1 MAQMPNVALYTPRTR
16 PFLLNTHEGKK
27 QDMSVKKIPL
37 YAEACNTFHKDE
49 VKEGRTESQV
59 ICCPT
64 RAKTLQSANRFSVGY
79 MESDVRAWDGPQQK
93 E

>member
-1 MAQMPNVALYTPRTR
+1 MAQMPNVAFYTPRTR

-64 RAKTLQSANRFSVGY
+64 
-79 MESDVRAWDGPQQK
+79 
-93 E
+93 